1 MKSNKLVL
9 TVVGV
14 LGPVMTAAVLYFV
27 NETLPASADK
37 IGAAIMFY
45 CENVPEEERNKFRE
59 AVNKHASPNMVH
71 VLCDKGL

>member
-1 MKSNKLVL
+1 MNTKKAIL
-9 TVVGV
+9 GV
-14 LGPVMTAAVLYFV
+14 LAVAAPLLVGGLTYV
-27 NETLPASADK
+27 VTDAMPASADK